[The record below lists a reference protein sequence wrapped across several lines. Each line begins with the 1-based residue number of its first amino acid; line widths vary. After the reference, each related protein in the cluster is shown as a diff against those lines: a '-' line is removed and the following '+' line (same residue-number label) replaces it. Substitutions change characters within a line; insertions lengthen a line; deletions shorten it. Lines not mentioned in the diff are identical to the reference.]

1 MPLPFITQLLQ
12 VNWQSPNKFGCPLL
26 LNCTMCVTFFC
37 LASLTWVFWVSERN
51 MERTETTADVMWSF
65 LINVNGLT
73 IHLPKMQMFPGK
85 AGDTEQRVQSCLQP
99 HSLHCTHLFCPTQ
112 STCFVYGTYSVK
124 SNSIYVL
131 AYI

>member
-1 MPLPFITQLLQ
+1 MPAFAKLHNVCDLFFVLPPSRGF
-12 VNWQSPNKFGCPLL
+12 PGY
-26 LNCTMCVTFFC
+26 
-37 LASLTWVFWVSERN
+37 SERN